1 MATLLP
7 RILRRGYGTMSSKP
21 GLLLIGRLQHCQP
34 EWDALGTKYNL
45 LQFQGDRQQFM
56 EDCQSGTFDGLPKTL
71 KYLGHN
77 GAGYDNIDVQAC
89 AARGI
94 RISNT
99 PKIVANATADVAMFL
114 ILGTLRY
121 AVIPLEANLGIV
133 GMGGIGQA
141 LARRARAF
149 GMNIIYCNRSRL
161 PEAEE
166 GDAKYVTMDELLQ
179 QSDIVSL
186 NLPLTAAT
194 QHLISEAEINKMKD
208 GAIII
213 YTARGPFLDEEALVK
228 GLESGKLSSAGLDVY
243 EHEPKIH
250 PGLVK
255 NKKVMLLPHLG
266 TTTVEIKR
274 EMELLAIRNLES
286 ALDKGELLTPVEV

>member
-1 MATLLP
+1 
-7 RILRRGYGTMSSKP
+7 MSSKP
-21 GLLLIGRLQHCQP
+21 GLFMIGRPQHCLI
-34 EWDALGTKYNL
+34 EWDALGTK
-45 LQFQGDRQQFM
+45 QGFM
-56 EDCQSGTFDGLPKTL
+56 KDCQSGAFDGVAGLYRTNSIAETGNFDQSLISQLPSTL
-71 KYLGHN
+71 KYIGQN

-99 PKIVANATADVAMFL
+99 PKI

-121 AVIPLEANLGIV
+121 AMIPLEAVRKDEWKGTTPIGRDPEGKVLGII
-133 GMGGIGQA
+133 GIGGIGQFEA

-149 GMNIIYCNRSRL
+149 GMNIVYHNR
-161 PEAEE
+161 
-166 GDAKYVTMDELLQ
+166 DAKYVTMDELLQ
-179 QSDIVSL
+179 QSDIVNL
-186 NLPLTAAT
+186 NLPLTT
-194 QHLISEAEINKMKD
+194 GTHRLISEPEINKMKD

-213 YTARGPFLDEEALVK
+213 NTARDPLLDEEALVK

-266 TTTVEIKR
+266 TTTVDTKR